1 MKPQP
6 RQFRISLGAKVLCAA
21 ALLAPAASATWSII
35 AVNTRTGEVCVASA
49 TCLDSLDLQ
58 ALTPVVRVGLG
69 AACAQSQ
76 GDSTG
81 VNRQLIWN
89 DLIAGF
95 TPQQIL
101 DDLAAHDSHHQHRQ
115 YGIVNMHDDPITFSG
130 NLDGIA
136 YYGVASVQDDLKYA
150 IQGNV
155 LTGIQVVTNAED
167 AFLST
172 TGDLS
177 QRVIAAMEAARV
189 FGGDGRCSC
198 SDGAPTSCGCPPPHF
213 TYSAYT
219 AFMILARIDDTEGS
233 TCDANGCA
241 TGQYFCDL
249 RSISTLGGP
258 EPVIDLENQYAAWR
272 LAHGG
277 IADQLRS
284 RVVASAGRLPADG
297 ISQLTVDV
305 ELRDIDGNLVTGNP
319 ATLSIA
325 DVSVGGTVATVG
337 AVQVLSP
344 GRFRFPLTSTATTGE
359 GRFRITAQHA
369 STNVLLWPEL
379 VVEVATP
386 TELFCGFSQVSAT
399 TGGNVP
405 LSLDLGVGSAG
416 SSYLILASAS
426 GTTPGTPFAGIQL
439 PLNLDYFLR
448 TSYAS
453 AGTGHFPGTI
463 GNLDASGRGAG
474 RFIARGNWIYPL
486 VGRHF
491 DWSAVIYGTP
501 NHATPTDGFDIVP

>member
-1 MKPQP
+1 M
-6 RQFRISLGAKVLCAA
+6 
-21 ALLAPAASATWSII
+21 
-35 AVNTRTGEVCVASA
+35 N
-49 TCLDSLDLQ
+49 Q
-58 ALTPVVRVGLG
+58 A
-69 AACAQSQ
+69 
-76 GDSTG
+76 
-81 VNRQLIWN
+81 W
-89 DLIAGF
+89 
-95 TPQQIL
+95 
-101 DDLAAHDSHHQHRQ
+101 
-115 YGIVNMHDDPITFSG
+115 
-130 NLDGIA
+130 
-136 YYGVASVQDDLKYA
+136 YGVARTIDDISYA

-155 LTGIQVVTNAED
+155 LTGVQVVTNAEE

-172 TGDLS
+172 EGDLS
-177 QRVIAAMEAARV
+177 QKVMAAMEGARS

-198 SDGAPTSCGCPPPHF
+198 DPIHPTSCGCPPPPF
-213 TYSAYT
+213 TRADST
-219 AFMILARIDDTEGS
+219 TFLIIARMGDQDGG
-233 TCDANGCA
+233 CDATFGCG
-241 TGQYFCDL
+241 TGSYFANLNYIDA
-249 RSISTLGGP
+249 GGNTP
-258 EPVIDLENQYAAWR
+258 DPVIVLEGQYAAFR
-272 LAHGG
+272 AAHAG

-284 RVVASAGRLPADG
+284 RVSPGAGRLPADG
-297 ISQLTVDV
+297 ISQTTVDV
-305 ELRDIDGNLVTGNP
+305 ELRDIDGNLVTTNP

-325 DVSVGGTVATVG
+325 DVSVGGPVANVG

-344 GRFRFPLTSTATTGE
+344 GRFRFPLTSTTQTGE

-399 TGGNVP
+399 TGASVP
-405 LSLDLGVGSAG
+405 LSLDLGLAHAG
-416 SSYLILASAS
+416 NPYLILASAS

-474 RFIARGNWIYPL
+474 RFIARGNWLYPL

>member
-49 TCLDSLDLQ
+49 TCLDNLDLQ
-58 ALTPVVRVGLG
+58 SLTPVVHVGLG

-81 VNRQLIWN
+81 VNRQRIYN

-101 DDLAAHDSHHQHRQ
+101 DDLAANDSHHQHRQ

-136 YYGVASVQDDLKYA
+136 YYGVASVQDDLRYA

-155 LTGIQVVTNAED
+155 LTGIQVVTNAEN
-167 AFLST
+167 AFMAT
-172 TGDLS
+172 DGDIG
-177 QRVIAAMEAARV
+177 QKVMAAMEGARI

-198 SDGAPTSCGCPPPHF
+198 SDAQPTHCGCPPPQF
-213 TYSAYT
+213 TYSAFT
-219 AFMILARIDDTEGS
+219 AFFILARIDDIEGS

-241 TGQYFCDL
+241 TGQYFADL

-258 EPVIDLENQYAAWR
+258 EPVIDLENQYVAWR
-272 LAHGG
+272 GAHAG
-277 IADQLRS
+277 IPDQLRS

-297 ISQLTVDV
+297 ISQATVDV
-305 ELRDIDGNLVTGNP
+305 ELRDIDGILVTGNP

-325 DVSVGGTVATVG
+325 DVSVGGPVATVG
-337 AVQVLSP
+337 TVQVLSP

-359 GRFRITAQHA
+359 GRFQITAQQGT
-369 STNVLLWPEL
+369 TNVLLWPEL
-379 VVEVATP
+379 VVEVAAP
-386 TELFCGFSQVSAT
+386 TELFCGWSQVSAT
-399 TGGNVP
+399 TGATVP
-405 LSLDLGVGSAG
+405 LSLDLGPGHAG
-416 SSYLILASAS
+416 NSYLILASAS

-453 AGTGHFPGTI
+453 AGSGRFPGTI
-463 GNLDASGRGAG
+463 GTLDASGRGAG
-474 RFIARGNWIYPL
+474 RFVARGNWIYPL

>member
-49 TCLDSLDLQ
+49 TCLDNLDLQ
-58 ALTPVVRVGLG
+58 TLTPVVRVGLG

-81 VNRQLIWN
+81 VNRQRIWN
-89 DLIAGF
+89 DLAAGF

-101 DDLAAHDSHHQHRQ
+101 DDLAANDSHHQHRQ

-136 YYGVASVQDDLKYA
+136 YYGIASTQDDLKYA

-155 LTGIQVVTNAED
+155 LTGIQVATNAENSFVATD
-167 AFLST
+167 
-172 TGDLS
+172 GDIG
-177 QRVIAAMEAARV
+177 QKVMAAMEGARI

-198 SDGAPTSCGCPPPHF
+198 SDAQPTICGCPPPHF
-213 TYSAYT
+213 TYSAFT
-219 AFMILARIDDTEGS
+219 AFFILARIDDIEGS

-241 TGQYFCDL
+241 TGQYYCDL
-249 RSISTLGGP
+249 RSISTIGGP

-272 LAHGG
+272 AAKAG
-277 IADQLRS
+277 IVDQVHS

-305 ELRDIDGNLVTGNP
+305 ELRDIDGTLVTGSP
-319 ATLSIA
+319 PTLSIA
-325 DVSVGGTVATVG
+325 DVSTGGPFATAGTVQLV
-337 AVQVLSP
+337 SP
-344 GRFRFPLTSTATTGE
+344 GRYRFPLTSTAAAGE
-359 GRFRITAQHA
+359 GRFRITAQQGSA
-369 STNVLLWPEL
+369 NVLLWPEL
-379 VVEVATP
+379 VVEVAAP
-386 TELFCGFSQVSAT
+386 AELFCGFSQVSASI
-399 TGGNVP
+399 GASVP
-405 LSLDLGVGSAG
+405 LSLDLGVGHAG

-426 GTTPGTPFAGIQL
+426 GTTPGTPFAGIQI

-463 GNLDASGRGAG
+463 GTLDANGRGAG
-474 RFIARGNWIYPL
+474 RFIARGAWLFPL

-491 DWSAVIYGTP
+491 DWSAVIYGAP